1 MPAIR
6 GTYFEHPV
14 TGEPGAWVDLV
25 DGGLVGLPATQFPSI
40 DPAWSDE
47 ELNQRATAFTQVLLG
62 PTVRVVIEVA
72 TRHPVTFSRFEIH
85 DPEMGDA

>member
-1 MPAIR
+1 MPQMA

-25 DGGLVGLPATQFPSI
+25 DGGLVGLPATQFPPI

-47 ELNQRATAFTQVLLG
+47 ELSQRATTFTQNLLG
-62 PTVRVVIEVA
+62 PTVRVVIEVGA
-72 TRHPVTFSRFEIH
+72 RDPVTFSRFEVY
-85 DPEMGDA
+85 DPEPDDA